1 MEQVEKIYREY
12 GYPSHSRLW
21 EIVKSKGITGIRQK
35 DIVEFI
41 KEQEVAQL
49 HKKPAKAHENPITT
63 SDKQIDFQMDL
74 LDLSKY
80 ARQND
85 NHNWIL
91 LVIDIFDR
99 KVAAIPLKNKEAAT
113 TLVGLKEAFRQLG
126 NPRRVVSDSG
136 SEFKGAV
143 DKFLASNSIIH
154 YKTEPQYHNVLGVV
168 DRMSQ
173 TLKSMIQKTITG
185 NSSVRWIDSLPQL
198 IQNYNDTPHSGLSGL
213 SPQEASEN
221 VTETRDLTHDKLVAS
236 KEKQTGKVK
245 LAIGDHV
252 RIKKTKQTVGHKGYE
267 IRYSIKVFTIDAIDG
282 SSYTLSD
289 GRKFREEQLQKV
301 KAPKVVEDVEERKE
315 EKKDV
320 AAAAK
325 FEHKTDQ
332 ILKHKESIDQSNR
345 REGLRER
352 LVNQLEHARYGKI
365 NW

>member
-1 MEQVEKIYREY
+1 MEQVKEIYKSY
-12 GYPSHSRLW
+12 GYPSSSRLW
-21 EIVKSKGITGIRQK
+21 AIVQSKGITGVRQK
-35 DIVEFI
+35 DIAEFI

-49 HKKPAKAHENPITT
+49 HKKPPKAQETPITT
-63 SDKQIDFQMDL
+63 SDKEIDFQMDL

-85 NHNWIL
+85 GHHWIL

-99 KVAAIPLKNKEAAT
+99 KVAAIPLKNKEAST

-173 TLKSMIQKTITG
+173 TLKSMIQRTITASG
-185 NSSVRWIDSLPQL
+185 SVRWIDSLDQL
-198 IQNYNDTPHSGLSGL
+198 IKNYNDTPHSGLGGL
-213 SPQEASEN
+213 SPQEGSEN
-221 VTETRDLTHDKLVAS
+221 VTEVRDLTHDKVVAS
-236 KEKQTGKVK
+236 KEKHTVT
-245 LAIGDHV
+245 LSVSDHV
-252 RIKKTKQTVGHKGYE
+252 RIMKRKQTVGHKGYE

-282 SSYTLSD
+282 GWYTLSD
-289 GRKFREEQLQKV
+289 GRKYRADQLQKV
-301 KAPKVVEDVEERKE
+301 RAPKVEE

-320 AAAAK
+320 AREAK
-325 FEHKTDQ
+325 REHKTDQ
-332 ILKHKESIDQSNR
+332 IILHKEGLTDYKTNR

-352 LVNQLEHARYGKI
+352 KPENQLEHSLFGKI
-365 NW
+365 KW